1 MSNAIIPNNK
11 PFFDLVSKM
20 RKAQKDYFRT
30 RSSNALNEAKRL
42 EQQVDDALSNMKVVQ
57 QCSLI

>member
-20 RKAQKDYFRT
+20 RQAQKEYFRT
-30 RSSNALNEAKRL
+30 RSASVLNEAKRL
-42 EQQVDDALSNMKVVQ
+42 EKQVDDALSNMKVVQ
-57 QCSLI
+57 QASLI